1 MKVTLAP
8 QVKERPLPVEYRY
21 VLKCEWFRTF
31 KFWDRVKI
39 MFGCGLA
46 VQIGI
51 VTRHDAGPWQP
62 LILGN
67 VTKSTTPDER
77 HREIIENMLAAKKE
91 SLVQTEP
98 NNSNS

>member
-1 MKVTLAP
+1 MKHD
-8 QVKERPLPVEYRY
+8 KGKPLPVVYEHI
-21 VLKCEWFRTF
+21 LKCEWTRTF
-31 KFWDRVKI
+31 PFWQRI
-39 MFGCGLA
+39 GILFGSSLV

-51 VTRHDAGPWQP
+51 VTRHDPGPWQP

-67 VTKSTTPDER
+67 LSTATDAEAR

-98 NNSNS
+98 KPNEPSIQN